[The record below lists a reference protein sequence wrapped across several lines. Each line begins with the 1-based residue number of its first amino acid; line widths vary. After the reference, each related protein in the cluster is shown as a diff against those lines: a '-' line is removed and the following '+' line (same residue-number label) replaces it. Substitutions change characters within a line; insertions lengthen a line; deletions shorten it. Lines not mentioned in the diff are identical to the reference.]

1 MACNTRPSIRAQ
13 EAEAEV
19 WEFVSDYLK
28 NPDRIREGLDQTIE
42 EELKG
47 RRGDP
52 EQETKAWFAKQAH
65 VDRKR
70 ERCQEMAASD
80 LITFAELSARLAEL
94 EETRKVAEQE
104 LSDLTYRKERISQ
117 LEGDKTELLKSFGS
131 VVPERVDAIKGEKRH
146 RIYRQLRLKKV
157 AVGAGGQLEEAQGV
171 FVERVC
177 TNEHTHPDVEP
188 ARVAGRSG
196 KAKRRFWSPLYL
208 LQRLLYILD
217 YVLGV
222 LYPQGYPDQVLAY
235 PEARPTRW
243 GEFSVGGRRRVYRQS
258 VDVSEARGPDAQL

>member
-28 NPDRIREGLDQTIE
+28 NPDRIREGLVQMIE
-42 EELKG
+42 EERKG

-52 EQETKAWFAKQAH
+52 EQETKAWFAKLAEA
-65 VDRKR
+65 DRKR
-70 ERCQEMAASD
+70 ERYQEMAASD

-146 RIYRQLRLKKV
+146 RIYRQLRLKV

-177 TNEHTHPDVEP
+177 TNEHT
-188 ARVAGRSG
+188 S
-196 KAKRRFWSPLYL
+196 
-208 LQRLLYILD
+208 
-217 YVLGV
+217 
-222 LYPQGYPDQVLAY
+222 
-235 PEARPTRW
+235 
-243 GEFSVGGRRRVYRQS
+243 
-258 VDVSEARGPDAQL
+258 